1 MKKVRSK
8 ALWKFLFEKGV
19 IPNGTEEEIT
29 AAKKEYRCIY
39 KREWKQRRLKQKEI
53 RPSFTLK
60 EYQAIQ
66 QVATKAGLKPT
77 GLARQ
82 LLLSRSEG
90 NAFIPNRDILLQVL
104 QNISIVAI
112 HLVKQCPKE
121 DYTKL
126 IEKAEQLLLNYLFN
140 FDSQNSHKK

>member
-8 ALWKFLFEKGV
+8 ALWKYLFEKGV
-19 IPNGTEEEIT
+19 LEGTDEEIQQ
-29 AAKKEYRCIY
+29 AKREYRKQY
-39 KREWKQRRLKQKEI
+39 KREWKLRRLKQKEI
-53 RPSFTLK
+53 RPSFTIK

-66 QVATKAGLKPT
+66 QVAKKAGLKPT

-82 LLLSRSEG
+82 LLLSHAEG
-90 NAFIPNRDILLQVL
+90 NTFIHNRDILLQVL

-140 FDSQNSHKK
+140 FDSQDSHKK